1 MASGEYRRPQ
11 SDNGVSFRCLRLKCE
26 LYLNVCL
33 SISISLCP
41 AHRLFNSFST
51 LRSTK
56 ITLAPSLF
64 LSLLAVH
71 YAIGELI
78 KSLANWQIVN
88 CDFCFVSSNS
98 SSPLWAP
105 HAFKATLQMLC
116 FCFICR
122 FLKRVW
128 PHKQRLYW
136 SLAWHMANARLGRNT
151 FSSDC
156 SDRLIGKSID
166 QLYRQ
171 CGATS
176 LTVSELGS
184 SFEIFS

>member
-11 SDNGVSFRCLRLKCE
+11 SDSGVSFRCLRLKCE

-56 ITLAPSLF
+56 ITFP
-64 LSLLAVH
+64 LSLSLSLSLSFIMQSANLSNRLQIDKLST
-71 YAIGELI
+71 AI
-78 KSLANWQIVN
+78 SV
-88 CDFCFVSSNS
+88 FVSPNS
-98 SSPLWAP
+98 SSSLWAP

-116 FCFICR
+116 FCFI
-122 FLKRVW
+122 F
-128 PHKQRLYW
+128 Y
-136 SLAWHMANARLGRNT
+136 SLFETCLTTRTTALLIPCLVYGIRTTSTQHIQL
-151 FSSDC
+151 
-156 SDRLIGKSID
+156 LIGKSID
-166 QLYRQ
+166 QLCRQ
-171 CGATS
+171 RGATS

-184 SFEIFS
+184 SYEIFS